1 MLKISPLVFSL
12 FFTYC
17 LAIRGQTTM
26 PDIVCPGQTKIY
38 YVNYNPGSTY
48 IWRINGI
55 VQSGHYSNDFTQ
67 TWEEADTFL
76 LEVQEISWTGC
87 TGPVRSGQVIVSA
100 ETEPGIRLMIPE
112 AFSPNGDMINDSWE
126 IGNLETF
133 PKAEITIYNRWGQ
146 VVWRSARGYPGPW
159 DGNTSRG
166 AELPTESYHY
176 VIDLHNGSKLI
187 IGTVTILR

>member
-1 MLKISPLVFSL
+1 
-12 FFTYC
+12 
-17 LAIRGQTTM
+17 M

-55 VQSGHYSNDFTQ
+55 VQSGHYSNDFTH

-76 LEVQEISWTGC
+76 LEVQEISWSGC
-87 TGPVRSGQVIVSA
+87 TGQVRSGQVIVSA

-126 IGNLETF
+126 IGNIGTF

-146 VVWRSARGYPGPW
+146 VVWRSARGYPRPW
-159 DGNTSRG
+159 DGNTNRG
-166 AELPTESYHY
+166 AELPMESYHY